1 MNSQAFSEW
10 LTVVL
15 YIGEN
20 HGNSADFRKANIL
33 HEGTFSTLARL
44 YRPRSI
50 LRVLP
55 TPPHLPSPLFM
66 RVSAFSTLSELYADL
81 YDL

>member
-20 HGNSADFRKANIL
+20 HGNSADLRRLTVFTR
-33 HEGTFSTLARL
+33 GTFSTLVPLTKPSSPMPSTPARVYPL
-44 YRPRSI
+44 SVRRM
-50 LRVLP
+50 VLWR
-55 TPPHLPSPLFM
+55 LNSCLKSFGN
-66 RVSAFSTLSELYADL
+66 L
-81 YDL
+81 